1 MSNIMKMKKL
11 NLWYKTQVSFWQKVL
26 VFVSVITLTVALSS
40 IGGYSAVA
48 GASLV
53 AALLFLAHLALTN
66 YSLLPVLTVWAAN
79 LLVLPFAAYTFISS
93 APADNAAITISIA
106 TTSLILASFLWTF
119 IAYRYSSGK
128 LWITLATIFAF
139 QTIITMTVSVIFG
152 LWQWTTVVAL
162 LSGGIGFGLRQIAIK
177 TWRKRRLAKIN
188 GSSSNAGYQ
197 ELPPLDLS
205 LREKALQEVGGT
217 QGFTVLDSGDQN
229 NPALVLSK
237 RGIFLLFFYHTEE
250 RVDFTGRKAPAYK
263 KMPLS
268 PFFASLIKKAAT
280 ILPGSPKVYPLVIL
294 DDPAIRQNGF
304 KVDVMS
310 LENRLEG
317 SIILSHYS
325 GITRT
330 INQLPVM
337 PLNESEL
344 SKVVAYVKAA
354 K

>member
-1 MSNIMKMKKL
+1 MSKIMKMKKL
-11 NLWYKTQVSFWQKVL
+11 NLWYKTQVPFWHKAL
-26 VFVSVITLTVALSS
+26 VFVSVLILTVALSG

-48 GASLV
+48 GASLIT
-53 AALLFLAHLALTN
+53 ALLFLAHFALTN
-66 YSLLPVLTVWAAN
+66 YSLLPVLAVWAAN

-93 APADNAAITISIA
+93 APADNAAITISVA
-106 TTSLILASFLWTF
+106 TASLILASFLWTF

-128 LWITLATIFAF
+128 LWITLATIFVF
-139 QTIITMTVSVIFG
+139 QTIMTLAVSVAG

-162 LSGGIGFGLRQIAIK
+162 VSGGIGFGLRQIIIK
-177 TWRKRRLAKIN
+177 TWRKRRLVRIN

-205 LREKALQEVGGT
+205 SREKALQEVGGT
-217 QGFTVLDSGDQN
+217 QGFTVLDSGDEN

-250 RVDFTGRKAPAYK
+250 RVDFAGRKAPAYK

-268 PFFASLIKKAAT
+268 PFFASLIKKATT
-280 ILPGSPKVYPLVIL
+280 ILSSSPKVYTLVVL

-317 SIILSHYS
+317 SIIVSHYS

-344 SKVVAYVKAA
+344 SKVVAYVKAT